1 MTKMS
6 EHMEHIDEERESKAV
21 SRREMSRRQFLT
33 YALGGTTAF
42 MAAGV
47 TLPMVRFAVD
57 PLLKPKQEASFVKV
71 VEEAKITN
79 IPQSFDFVAPR
90 VDGWYESEPLQKV
103 WIVKKD
109 GKIFALNPTCKH
121 LGCLVNW
128 NSNPDYKDQY
138 YCPCHGAH
146 YTIEGKQLAVATAPL
161 DEHEIK
167 LENGFVY
174 VGKLH
179 PNTIVK

>member
-1 MTKMS
+1 MS
-6 EHMEHIDEERESKAV
+6 EHMDHNDEERESKTV

-57 PLLKPKQEASFVKV
+57 PILKPKQEANFVKV
-71 VEEAKITN
+71 VEEAKITDQ
-79 IPQSFDFVAPR
+79 PQSFEFVAHQ
-90 VDGWYESEPLQKV
+90 VDGWYESDPIRKV
-103 WIVKKD
+103 WIVKKN
-109 GKIFALNPTCKH
+109 GQIFALNPTCKH
-121 LGCLVNW
+121 LGCQVEW
-128 NSNPDYKDQY
+128 NGSADYKDQY

-146 YTIEGKQLAVATAPL
+146 YTIEGKQLAVADAPL
-161 DEHEIK
+161 DEHAVK
-167 LENGFVY
+167 VENGFVY
-174 VGKLH
+174 VGELH